1 MELNRIATGIK
12 LVGTT
17 IKEISVENNI
27 VNVQKEA
34 KRSFGLNINEPSFEN
49 IDEGLFSQMAI
60 DFEVEIEQ
68 AEDRNFKLE
77 LSLEGAFLSEK
88 NTEEE
93 DFKQLVI
100 INGAAALISIARGKI
115 ESITSNIFDSG
126 KVVIPFVNVIDYY
139 KGLSEYRYRLK

>member
-126 KVVIPFVNVIDYY
+126 
-139 KGLSEYRYRLK
+139 

>member
-1 MELNRIATGIK
+1 MELNRISTGIK

-139 KGLSEYRYRLK
+139 KGLSE

>member
-139 KGLSEYRYRLK
+139 KCLSE

>member
-68 AEDRNFKLE
+68 TEDRNFKLE

-115 ESITSNIFDSG
+115 CLLYTSPSPRDA
-126 KVVIPFVNVIDYY
+126 
-139 KGLSEYRYRLK
+139 

>member
-34 KRSFGLNINEPSFEN
+34 KRSFGLNINEPSFET
-49 IDEGLFSQMAI
+49 IDEGFFAQMAI

-68 AEDRNFKLE
+68 SEDRNFKLE

-88 NTEEE
+88 DTEEE

-115 ESITSNIFDSG
+115 GSITSNIFDSG

-139 KGLSEYRYRLK
+139 KGLSE

>member
-1 MELNRIATGIK
+1 MELNRIATGVK

-139 KGLSEYRYRLK
+139 KGLSE

>member
-1 MELNRIATGIK
+1 MELNRIGTGIK

-34 KRSFGLNINEPSFEN
+34 KRSFGLNINEPSFET
-49 IDEGLFSQMAI
+49 IDEGFFAQMAI

-68 AEDRNFKLE
+68 SEDRNFKLE

-88 NTEEE
+88 DTEEE

-139 KGLSEYRYRLK
+139 KGLPE

>member
-34 KRSFGLNINEPSFEN
+34 KRSFGLNINEPSFET

-139 KGLSEYRYRLK
+139 KGLSE